1 MPRNLFSRYIWIIDT
16 LRQYGTIS
24 RTALDELWRR
34 SNVSDGDTL
43 PRRTFYNYRNAISD
57 IFKINIDYNPATF
70 EYFIN
75 DGGDAHKESVTEL
88 MLSSASITNALTD
101 VNDISNRIMVEDV
114 PSARKF
120 LSVIVNSI
128 RESRPL
134 RFNYSAYT
142 HTIPRMGVVVEPYFI
157 KIFRQRWYMTGRNV
171 ADNAIKTYAL
181 DRMDS
186 VEMTDGSFE
195 LPDDFDPE
203 MYFHDSF
210 GIMSSKGKTRNV
222 VLRVEPRQA
231 KYFRALP
238 LHHSQNETIH
248 DNYSIF
254 TYKLKLTYDFVQEL
268 LSYGPKVTVVEPAE
282 LRAMITE
289 NLTAS
294 LKNYEQ

>member
-34 SNVSDGDTL
+34 SDISDGDPL

-75 DGGDAHKESVTEL
+75 DGGDSHKESVTEL

-142 HTIPRMGVVVEPYFI
+142 HTIPRTGVVVEPYFI

-195 LPDDFDPE
+195 LPEDFDPE

-238 LHHSQNETIH
+238 LHHSQTETIH

-254 TYKLKLTYDFVQEL
+254 TYKLKLTDDFVQEL